1 MQNHS
6 TPKSTTSSNCDSTN
20 LPASSGNTSTFDVR
34 AILIDSFNGENFVK
48 EMDNGML
55 SVQSRKK
62 VVRILV
68 SWLIQEFT
76 SKPPTD
82 VKVALA
88 KAVVSQFPKLKD
100 LEGVGHVSKICIYA
114 FYKIKRCRST

>member
-1 MQNHS
+1 M
-6 TPKSTTSSNCDSTN
+6 
-20 LPASSGNTSTFDVR
+20 
-34 AILIDSFNGENFVK
+34 DSFNGENFVK

-55 SVQSRKK
+55 SVQSRIK

-100 LEGVGHVSKICIYA
+100 LEGVGHEAWYSPA
-114 FYKIKRCRST
+114 REKREASGYLEYRLVNVRKRAQKSAPITSEPK